1 MTKKG
6 FVFNNLVRFSEGSVK
21 PVRTVPPHVLLQSRL
36 TVDGLGPLTYGGR
49 EHSDPNVLENW
60 EKLGYVTRMPSGD
73 CRVYGNS
80 DLLSGLG
87 VAVIDIAGD
96 VAVTNPKIMTDKG
109 AHAGMT
115 IGQVKALYGSAF
127 KVVKK
132 TNYGVTQYFGSV
144 KVDDRELMFRVDGP
158 GDAYAP
164 STPLKDSDKVIEITS
179 QNYLTDV
186 SHGGC

>member
-1 MTKKG
+1 MTAA
-6 FVFNNLVRFSEGSVK
+6 S
-21 PVRTVPPHVLLQSRL
+21 TA
-36 TVDGLGPLTYGGR
+36 T
-49 EHSDPNVLENW
+49 
-60 EKLGYVTRMPSGD
+60 
-73 CRVYGNS
+73 S

-109 AHAGMT
+109 AHAVMT

-164 STPLKDSDKVIEITS
+164 RTPLKDSDKVIEITS

>member
-1 MTKKG
+1 MTAA
-6 FVFNNLVRFSEGSVK
+6 S
-21 PVRTVPPHVLLQSRL
+21 TA
-36 TVDGLGPLTYGGR
+36 T
-49 EHSDPNVLENW
+49 
-60 EKLGYVTRMPSGD
+60 
-73 CRVYGNS
+73 S

-144 KVDDRELMFRVDGP
+144 KVDDVMPSRGGQRAQVGHLRRDRIEVAQFKFDAGVV
-158 GDAYAP
+158 GDRG
-164 STPLKDSDKVIEITS
+164 DMQRGV
-179 QNYLTDV
+179 
-186 SHGGC
+186 